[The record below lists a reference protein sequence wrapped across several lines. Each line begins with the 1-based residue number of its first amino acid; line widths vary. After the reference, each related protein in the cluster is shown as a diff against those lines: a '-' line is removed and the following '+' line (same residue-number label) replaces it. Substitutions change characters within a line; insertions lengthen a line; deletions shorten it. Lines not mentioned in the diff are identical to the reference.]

1 MVVYLT
7 WLRHA
12 TRSFPIARMLGHLQT
27 VLEGMVAS
35 PERQL
40 AKLPL
45 LTPQTQCI
53 HQLFE
58 EQVDR
63 TTR

>member
-1 MVVYLT
+1 
-7 WLRHA
+7 
-12 TRSFPIARMLGHLQT
+12 MLGHLQT
-27 VLEGMVAS
+27 VLEGMVAY